1 MAMKIGFLHVGDE
14 LLMGDLDPY
23 PAQMI
28 NAVRLKGAIVGLIAV
43 VRDEL
48 GEIVDAIVLAEKAR
62 IDLLIITGGLG
73 PTLDDITKDAV
84 AAYLGTQ
91 VVVDP
96 QAARWLEDAL
106 TRMRGAKTRPSE
118 EQRRMATI
126 PQGSV
131 PLKNIVGAACGV
143 EAKKGNMTLF
153 CLPGFPN
160 EMLPMFE
167 TYVLP
172 GVNGDNFEISFRE
185 LLSESVMDAAFRQVT
200 REYPVRISSL
210 PGINWR
216 REGVRIIVK
225 GRREEV
231 EKAAERLKQLLDQLK
246 ISSR

>member
-1 MAMKIGFLHVGDE
+1 MKIGFLHVGDE

-216 REGVRIIVK
+216 REGVKIIVK
-225 GRREEV
+225 GRRVEV